1 MTQPHD
7 RTFKTILIILGVI
20 LVLLFLAIYFWQP
33 SQNSDYFFKY
43 NGFQFQQDQNGYKLT
58 LYINNQNVP
67 AIVHLR
73 EDPRTLENIPVEGN
87 VQVLRTK
94 QQIYVTLDPYANL
107 TGKTNIG
114 ALEID
119 AILDNPYLFSI
130 PVSSA
135 FTVPFANATVKTCAD
150 VNATEGVILLQTGEE
165 TLIRET
171 QGCIT
176 VQGVT
181 EEDIIRASD
190 RLIYTLL
197 KIMDP

>member
-1 MTQPHD
+1 MTQSHD
-7 RTFKTILIILGVI
+7 RTFKTILIIFGAV
-20 LVLLFLAIYFWQP
+20 LVLLFLAIYLWQP
-33 SQNSDYFFKY
+33 SQNSDYFFNY

-73 EDPRTLENIPVEGN
+73 EDPRTLEDIPVEGD
-87 VQVLRTK
+87 VQAPRTK

-107 TGKTNIG
+107 TGKTTIG

-119 AILDNPYLFSI
+119 AIIDNPYLFTI

-165 TLIRET
+165 TLIRES
-171 QGCIT
+171 QGCVT
-176 VQGVT
+176 VQGAT

-190 RLIYTLL
+190 RLV
-197 KIMDP
+197 

>member
-107 TGKTNIG
+107 TGKTTIG